1 MKNQAPIGLFDS
13 GIGGTSIWKEIH
25 AALPYEDTIYLSD
38 SKHAPYGDKSQQ
50 QILDLSIK
58 NTELLLSKEC
68 KLIVVACNTAT
79 TNAIAHLRAHYPV
92 PFIGIEPAI
101 KPAGL
106 QTTTR
111 SIGILATR
119 GTLNSQLFHNTSARL
134 EDDIQITEV
143 IGEGLVPL
151 IEKGRLDDPKMTSLL
166 ERYTKPMVAANID
179 FLVLGC
185 SHYPYLIPQLKKIL
199 PKHITIIDSGEAVA
213 RQTAAVLDQHG
224 LLQTDVRTPKLE
236 FYTNAGIYTLQQ
248 VLLPF
253 ADRIQVRSLDF

>member
-25 AALPYEDTIYLSD
+25 TALPHEDTVYLAD
-38 SKHAPYGDKSQQ
+38 SKHAPYGNKSQQ
-50 QILDLSIK
+50 QILDLSVK
-58 NTELLLSKEC
+58 NTELLLSKGC

-106 QTTTR
+106 QTATR

-119 GTLNSQLFHNTSARL
+119 GTLNSQLFHNTSSRL

-151 IEKGRLDDPKMTSLL
+151 IEAGRLDDPEMHSLL
-166 ERYTKPMVAANID
+166 EHYMQPMMEANID
-179 FLVLGC
+179 YLVLGC

-199 PKHITIIDSGEAVA
+199 PEHITIIDSGEAVA
-213 RQTAAVLDQHG
+213 RQTAAVLTQHG
-224 LLQTDVRTPKLE
+224 LLRVETREPTLE
-236 FYTNAGIYTLQQ
+236 FYTNADITSLQQ
-248 VLLPF
+248 VLTPF
-253 ADRIQVRSLDF
+253 ANQIQVTSLDF